1 MRGRAGRTAAAL
13 AVLIGLGPGF
23 EPAAPW
29 SVARAAAEKPAATI
43 AILPLAAP
51 DRRLEIY
58 GKPVADA
65 LAQELG
71 ARLKPGFTIE
81 ALSDGS
87 AVPAR
92 VDLVIDGRIVA
103 RAAGNVSLE
112 AQVRDP
118 ERGTRMGH
126 AATEAAALN
135 RIDELARKL
144 AARLAGPVDQ
154 AMAEKRRLARQPI
167 VMPETVIE
175 IARGR
180 DGAGMDAGQARG
192 QALVVFDAMGQAADG
207 AVPVTRAATRAGYE
221 MAAALGFRPVP
232 AQPQGL
238 LSVDRAVAAMRRHR
252 ARYGLMIDVKDI
264 DFAWYGVL
272 AARGRFRVLLID
284 AQGRVFHD
292 RIHRT
297 GTLVGSRG
305 DRHAALVR
313 LVMDQARDIA
323 VPELSASMVFH
334 EQKQPR

>member
-13 AVLIGLGPGF
+13 AVLIGLAPGF
-23 EPAAPW
+23 ESAGSW

-51 DRRLEIY
+51 DRRLAIY

-71 ARLKPGFTIE
+71 ARLKRAFTFE

-92 VDLVIDGRIVA
+92 VDLVIDGRIVL
-103 RAAGNVSLE
+103 AASGNVALE

-118 ERGTRMGH
+118 ERGTRMGY

-175 IARGR
+175 IAGGK
-180 DGAGMDAGQARG
+180 DAASAGKERG

-232 AQPQGL
+232 SRPQGM
-238 LSVDRAVAAMRRHR
+238 LSADQAVAAMRRHH

-284 AQGRVFHD
+284 AQGRAFYD
-292 RIHRT
+292 RTHRT

-323 VPELSASMVFH
+323 VPELSASMAFH
-334 EQKQPR
+334 EQMQPR